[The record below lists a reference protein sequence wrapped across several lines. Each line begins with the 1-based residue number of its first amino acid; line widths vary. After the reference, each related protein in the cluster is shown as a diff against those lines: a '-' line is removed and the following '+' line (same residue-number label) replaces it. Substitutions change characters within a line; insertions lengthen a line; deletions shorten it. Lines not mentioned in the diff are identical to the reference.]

1 MVISVTTQTPPADN
15 CLTLTEVKNYL
26 KVDQSAEDSL
36 IASQLD
42 AAESLV
48 ESYTNRKLM
57 KGVYDLTL
65 DSFPANGIVLPF
77 SPVISVDS
85 ISYYDESNVLQAW
98 TNYKVN
104 VSAQPTKIE
113 YINGYPGVYSDRQD
127 KVIVRFTA
135 GYSNSS
141 DTATQQA
148 AAAGQLKMSILRLC
162 GDLYAVRQDQVREKF
177 TSWMQLAYPER
188 VWHFP
193 NENE

>member
-1 MVISVTTQTPPADN
+1 MIRSVTTYISPADN
-15 CLTLTEVKNYL
+15 CLTLTEVKSYL

-65 DSFPANGIVLPF
+65 DSFPSGGIVLPF

-85 ISYYDESNVLQAW
+85 VSYYDESNTLQTW

-104 VSAQPTKIE
+104 VSANPTKIE
-113 YINGYPGVYSDRQD
+113 YIDGPPAPYTDRQD

-148 AAAGQLKMSILRLC
+148 AAPGQLKMAILRLC

-177 TSWMQLAYPER
+177 TSWMQFAYPER

-193 NENE
+193 NEND